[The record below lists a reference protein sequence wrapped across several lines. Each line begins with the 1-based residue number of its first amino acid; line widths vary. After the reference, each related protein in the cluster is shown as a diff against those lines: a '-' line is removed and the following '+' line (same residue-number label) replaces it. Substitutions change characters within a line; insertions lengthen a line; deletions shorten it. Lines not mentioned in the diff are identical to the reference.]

1 MSPSVTRCGNLAPLG
16 TFWGPCG
23 PFSWD
28 LSTVLRF
35 GAKFLLPGCN
45 FFLEPIYCWT
55 LFVDNWALFH
65 SNHLVTLLATSKKI
79 LGHVPGV
86 SYHANHEDLQACP
99 ALDWPPVHR
108 LHPQEQLQG
117 ARLAH
122 ALPRHGCPHLLQ
134 PLLLRWE
141 GGTGFCL
148 LQHSGLVLVGL
159 FRALVKHRQLF
170 CSLTFYGYHLENF
183 KHMFKAPDK
192 HRQQWRAGLGTW
204 LRSLGS

>member
-1 MSPSVTRCGNLAPLG
+1 MWQFSSIGHFLRTLR
-16 TFWGPCG
+16 TF
-23 PFSWD
+23 F
-28 LSTVLRF
+28 LRF
-35 GAKFLLPGCN
+35 IYCFALRAKFLLPGCN

-117 ARLAH
+117 ARPAH

-134 PLLLRWE
+134 PLLLR
-141 GGTGFCL
+141 
-148 LQHSGLVLVGL
+148 
-159 FRALVKHRQLF
+159 
-170 CSLTFYGYHLENF
+170 
-183 KHMFKAPDK
+183 
-192 HRQQWRAGLGTW
+192 
-204 LRSLGS
+204 